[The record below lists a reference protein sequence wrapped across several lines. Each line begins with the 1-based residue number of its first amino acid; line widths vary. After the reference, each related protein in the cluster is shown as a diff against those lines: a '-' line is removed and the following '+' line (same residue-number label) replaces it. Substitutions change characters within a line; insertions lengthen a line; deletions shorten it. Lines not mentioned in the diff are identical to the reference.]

1 MSMEDFPLIPD
12 DFEPGDG
19 AAEGGAVAADA
30 GAMPAIDSQAAV
42 AWSRALLFPFKVD
55 GRWLRKVT
63 LQHPAQGDIDDY
75 ASGELKSLR
84 SVLCRLTGLHPDTI
98 RALKWPD
105 SEALH
110 LAFKDV
116 LPSFIVEE
124 VESRG

>member
-1 MSMEDFPLIPD
+1 MEDFSLIPD
-12 DFEPGDG
+12 EFDPN
-19 AAEGGAVAADA
+19 GGVTESPPAVADA
-30 GAMPAIDSQAAV
+30 GAMPAIDRQAAV
-42 AWSRALLFPFKVD
+42 AWARSLLFPLKVD
-55 GRWLRKVT
+55 GRWVRKVT

-84 SVLCRLTGLHPDTI
+84 DVLCRLTGLHPDTI

-110 LAFKDV
+110 LAFKNV

-124 VESRG
+124 VESHG

>member
-1 MSMEDFPLIPD
+1 MEDFSIVSD
-12 DFEPGDG
+12 TFDARED
-19 AAEGGAVAADA
+19 AAELPVIASIDA
-30 GAMPAIDSQAAV
+30 PAPMINRPTAV
-42 AWSRALLFPFKVD
+42 AWSRPLLFPFKVD
-55 GRWLRKVT
+55 GRVLRHVT

-84 SVLCRLTGLHPDTI
+84 DVLCRLTGLHPDTI

-124 VESRG
+124 VESHG